1 MNKKLF
7 QKLIFSFFAVFLF
20 ALFSCENGLGP
31 DNTYIEETAITDDE
45 TPARQKAYIT
55 FNLVES
61 QRSAA
66 SRAVTSAITSS
77 LFSDIT
83 FSGSST
89 DSSDTVTRTAASFSE
104 LAGQTIEV
112 TAGNWTFTLEA
123 YLGKTDTNPGEKYT
137 ASQSKTIAPGNNQLQ
152 MKLAPDS
159 SVTANPTAH
168 PGDWEVT
175 ITFPNSVAAP
185 VDRVEVALY
194 GYADFTSS
202 TATPLY
208 SKTFVTGTDYEATGP
223 QTLTAGESSRATG
236 NYIVYVRF
244 LKNVSQQGTDFTSET
259 LSTWSEF
266 MRINPGAS
274 SSGTIA
280 LTGLD
285 ASYTITYNLGGA
297 QWNPSSTESI
307 PICYTRKTLAS
318 GAISLPGTS
327 AGSDVFVDRGSLYQ
341 FLGWYTSPD
350 FADGTG
356 PVTNISTDSTGPKT
370 FYAKWHEPVF
380 DIYISASGIDGSPND
395 GTKDKP
401 YKTATYAYSKFD
413 DPDATDSGGNIR
425 NTIHILSDYTGD
437 NKITSPWGDS
447 SISDLQVKFVGE
459 KNKTEEAPVTLEV
472 NVNSPAYS
480 FIYLAGSQKMKF
492 SYIDIISSATVGSP
506 NGHGCLFAVSG
517 TELYFENSSIK
528 GYTAEGC
535 SAIDSEGKVYLKDCE
550 ISGNTAVDGDPDAD
564 KVWGCAVNV
573 GTGEISISGQV
584 VIKDNETVTSDSS
597 HAHAD
602 ESYNLYLGTDNGGS
616 PVLHHVEITDAIT
629 GSEIW
634 VKLANGPEAFTTG
647 YSTHMGTTSP
657 ASCFYNDNGLDVIFD
672 STSTEADLSKHCTV
686 YVSSTSSSPAGDNT
700 NGKGTLAKPYASL
713 EKAIKKITDI
723 GSNQIDATI
732 YVSGDVPCNTTIID
746 FTDPSMGA
754 ELKAKSLTIEG
765 RGTGSTWQEKAA
777 QSILNGDTDGD
788 GTGDGCI
795 LDISVNIPFTF
806 KNLTFKDGNTS
817 YSGGALSVGYTVA
830 KSLNISECIFENNKA
845 DNGGAVKT
853 SYANSTITNVEVKS
867 NSVTGSETANGEGG
881 GFYFAGGSHTL
892 TSVTFDGN
900 KASRYGGAISTDKNA
915 ITSITIEDC
924 TLKNNQAVLQGGAIY
939 ISSGSSVTMSGTS
952 SITDN
957 FVTGSF
963 ATPSPYTVAT
973 NKCGGG
979 VFVDKNGT
987 FIMNAGTISGNGAWS
1002 GGAVYTRGRFDLLG
1016 GLITSNK
1023 RVNGSATNPD
1033 IEVMRASVISS
1044 NVEVGIP
1051 GTFNMKAGEITASST
1066 MTKGINGAAV
1076 CVYASSN
1083 NGDENGTATFNM
1095 EGGEIHGFT
1104 ITENAAVC
1112 LQALPTSGVGAD
1124 FKPVFNMSGGKIYE
1138 NTSTASTGKYGGGGL
1153 HLGSYASFIMTGG
1166 EIYENKAERGGGV
1179 FLEEIFGAGAPK
1191 VTLGKSGS
1199 TSKVTIKNNKEGT
1212 AEIASNLYLQVGD
1225 VIKIEGPL
1233 DEASEIN
1240 LTRPFA
1246 VDTFTQDFST
1256 YNTAFEPG
1264 TVFVSDAGY
1273 SIVKKLNEA
1282 SFAANNGS
1290 VYTGLDYIFTLSIN
1304 KNQVEKG
1311 MPAAITVIPSVK
1323 RKEAGDTSIDL
1334 YYNPADQML
1343 YEDSAYTV
1351 AAGGDNTVTFEGS
1364 LWCGDY
1370 EEEDTVTAGSGD
1382 EAGKLIIS
1390 ALTFADDYKLNV
1402 TVTYMGVA
1410 HDATFNILCREPEN
1424 ISSVTSK
1431 TYNESSRLAD
1441 SNIFIANRSVTM
1453 KKLAASDHEVTQQ
1466 EYEKYCSYDSTN
1478 KVNATN
1484 GLGANYPVY
1493 YVSWYD
1499 AIVYCNLRTIDEMG
1513 IDSCVYTI
1521 NGKKHPKDW
1530 PSILGNATDGYRGA
1544 ASELSVWNNVTID
1557 LDAAGWRLPTEL
1569 EWEYLA
1575 RGGNLSA
1582 DGQTEWSGSSYINE
1596 VAYYEDSPETNS
1608 GTKAHEIK
1616 GKKQNALGLYDMTG
1630 NVFEW
1635 VSDWYLENMISSIDY
1650 SGPTY
1655 SEARDPYGK
1664 KEKNFRGG
1672 AYSKNA
1678 ADSRL
1683 ANRGW
1688 HQPPNMRFVDI
1699 GFRVV
1704 RTIK

>member
-20 ALFSCENGLGP
+20 TLFSCENGLGP
-31 DNTYIEETAITDDE
+31 DNSYIEETAITDDE

-194 GYADFTSS
+194 AYSDFTSS
-202 TATPLY
+202 TATALY
-208 SKTFVTGTDYEATGP
+208 SKTFVSGTDYEATGP

-318 GAISLPGTS
+318 GVISLPGTS

-370 FYAKWHEPVF
+370 FYAKWHEPVY
-380 DIYISASGIDGSPND
+380 DVYVKVGADDSVAD
-395 GTKDKP
+395 GTKTHP
-401 YKTATYAYSKFD
+401 FSSVTLATYQTFD
-413 DPDATDSGGNIR
+413 DITGVVRDENNNIIAYKS
-425 NTIHILSDYTGD
+425 TIHILSDYTGTD
-437 NKITSPWGDS
+437 KITVPWGNNDTS
-447 SISDLQVKFVGE
+447 LDGMCVNLVGE
-459 KNKTEEAPVTLEV
+459 KDEV
-472 NVNSPAYS
+472 ENADVELDVCVGPTNS
-480 FIYLAGSQKMKF
+480 FIYLDNSQQMKL
-492 SYIDIISSATVGSP
+492 SHINITSSATYATP
-506 NGHGCLFAVSG
+506 NGHGCLFSTDT
-517 TELYFENSSIK
+517 TELYFENSTIT
-528 GYTAEGC
+528 GYVANGC
-535 SAIDSEGKVYLKDCE
+535 SAISSEGKVYLKDCE

-573 GTGEISISGQV
+573 GIGEISISGQV

-616 PVLHHVEITDAIT
+616 PVLHHVEITDSIT

-657 ASCFYNDNGLDVIFD
+657 ADCFYNDNGLDVIFD
-672 STSTEADLSKHCTV
+672 STSTEADLSKQCTV
-686 YVSSTSSSPAGDNT
+686 YVSSTSSSPAGNNT

-723 GSNQIDATI
+723 GSNQIEGTI
-732 YVSGDVPCNTTIID
+732 YVIGDVPCNIMI
-746 FTDPSMGA
+746 TDDASMGA

-765 RGTGSTWQEKAA
+765 RGTGSTWQTNAA
-777 QSILNGDTDGD
+777 KSILNGDTDGD

-795 LDISVNIPFTF
+795 IETDIDIPLTF
-806 KNLTFKDGNTS
+806 KNLSFKNGLS
-817 YSGGALSVGYTVA
+817 SSSGGALAIYY
-830 KSLNISECIFENNKA
+830 SLSKDLSISECIFENNQSGES
-845 DNGGAVKT
+845 GGAVKT
-853 SYANSTITNVEVKS
+853 KLAASTITDVEVKS
-867 NSVTGSETANGEGG
+867 NSVTGTSSNSGAGG
-881 GFYFAGGSHTL
+881 GFYFEGGNHSL

-900 KASRYGGAISTDKNA
+900 KASQYGGAISMTT
-915 ITSITIEDC
+915 TSAATVTIEDC
-924 TLKNNQAVLQGGAIY
+924 TLKNNQAVYQGGAIY
-939 ISSGSSVTMSGTS
+939 VSSNYSVTMSGTS

-1033 IEVMRASVISS
+1033 IEVMRTSVISS

-1066 MTKGINGAAV
+1066 MTGGINGAAV

-1112 LQALPTSGVGAD
+1112 LQALPNSGVGAD

-1166 EIYENKAERGGGV
+1166 EIYGNKAERGGGV

-1225 VIKIEGPL
+1225 AIKIEGPL
-1233 DEASEIN
+1233 DEDSEIN

-1282 SFAANNGS
+1282 AFAANSGS
-1290 VYTGLDYIFTLSIN
+1290 VYTGLDYIFTLSID
-1304 KNQVEKG
+1304 KTQISKG
-1311 MPAAITVIPSVK
+1311 ASEVITVTPTVK
-1323 RKEAGDTSIDL
+1323 RKEANGNKTDL

-1343 YEDSAYTV
+1343 YVDSGFTT
-1351 AAGGDNTVTFEGS
+1351 AAGGTNKVTFEGS

-1370 EEEDTVTAGSGD
+1370 EEENTVTAGSG
-1382 EAGKLIIS
+1382 ANANKLTIA
-1390 ALTFADDYKLNV
+1390 ALSYEDDYTLNV
-1402 TVTYMGVA
+1402 TVTYMGIA
-1410 HDATFNILCREPEN
+1410 HDANFPVHCYEP
-1424 ISSVTSK
+1424 
-1431 TYNESSRLAD
+1431 
-1441 SNIFIANRSVTM
+1441 
-1453 KKLAASDHEVTQQ
+1453 
-1466 EYEKYCSYDSTN
+1466 
-1478 KVNATN
+1478 
-1484 GLGANYPVY
+1484 
-1493 YVSWYD
+1493 
-1499 AIVYCNLRTIDEMG
+1499 
-1513 IDSCVYTI
+1513 
-1521 NGKKHPKDW
+1521 
-1530 PSILGNATDGYRGA
+1530 
-1544 ASELSVWNNVTID
+1544 
-1557 LDAAGWRLPTEL
+1557 
-1569 EWEYLA
+1569 
-1575 RGGNLSA
+1575 
-1582 DGQTEWSGSSYINE
+1582 
-1596 VAYYEDSPETNS
+1596 
-1608 GTKAHEIK
+1608 
-1616 GKKQNALGLYDMTG
+1616 
-1630 NVFEW
+1630 
-1635 VSDWYLENMISSIDY
+1635 
-1650 SGPTY
+1650 
-1655 SEARDPYGK
+1655 
-1664 KEKNFRGG
+1664 
-1672 AYSKNA
+1672 
-1678 ADSRL
+1678 
-1683 ANRGW
+1683 
-1688 HQPPNMRFVDI
+1688 
-1699 GFRVV
+1699 
-1704 RTIK
+1704 

>member
-1 MNKKLF
+1 MKTLSHKRHAELVSASRFRNKFGMTLLLF
-7 QKLIFSFFAVFLF
+7 LFSFLF
-20 ALFSCENGLGP
+20 FSCENGLGS
-31 DNTYIEETAITDDE
+31 DNNYMEETAITDDE

-356 PVTNISTDSTGPKT
+356 PVTNISSDSTGPKT

-380 DIYISASGIDGSPND
+380 DLYISATEGVDSDAGGRDGSKN
-395 GTKDKP
+395 KP
-401 YKTATYAYSKFD
+401 YKTATYAYGKFD
-413 DPDATDSGGNIR
+413 DLTATDSSGNIR
-425 NTIHILSDYTGD
+425 NTIHILTDYTD
-437 NKITSPWGDS
+437 TNKISSAWGDS
-447 SISDLQVKFVGE
+447 SKTGMLVQLVGE
-459 KNKTEEAPVTLEV
+459 KGGVENADVTLELDLHA
-472 NVNSPAYS
+472 SGPSGEAQT
-480 FIYLAGSQKMKF
+480 FIYLQNGQKMRVSHINF
-492 SYIDIISSATVGSP
+492 TSENTAATP
-506 NGHGCLFAVSG
+506 NGYGCLFSTDT
-517 TELYFENSSIK
+517 TELYFENSTIT
-528 GYTAEGC
+528 GYVANGC
-535 SAIDSEGKVYLKDCE
+535 SAISSEGKVYLKDCE

-672 STSTEADLSKHCTV
+672 STSKEADLSKQCTV
-686 YVSSTSSSPAGDNT
+686 YVSSTSSSPAGNNT

-830 KSLNISECIFENNKA
+830 ESLNISECIFENNKA

-881 GFYFAGGSHTL
+881 GFYFAGGSHSL
-892 TSVTFDGN
+892 SSVTFDGN
-900 KASRYGGAISTDKNA
+900 TASRYGGAISTDKNA
-915 ITSITIEDC
+915 TASITIEDC
-924 TLKNNQAVLQGGAIY
+924 TLKNNQAVIQGGAIY

-1023 RVNGSATNPD
+1023 RVSGSATNPD

-1166 EIYENKAERGGGV
+1166 EIYGNKAERGGGV

-1225 VIKIEGPL
+1225 KIHIEGPL
-1233 DEASEIN
+1233 NEDSEIN
-1240 LTRPFA
+1240 FTIPFNLTIYITDGFGA
-1246 VDTFTQDFST
+1246 NNASL
-1256 YNTAFEPG
+1256 EPG
-1264 TVFVSDAGY
+1264 QVFVSDSGY
-1273 SIVKKLNEA
+1273 SIVETANEA
-1282 SFAANNGS
+1282 AFAANSGS
-1290 VYTGLDYIFTLSIN
+1290 VYTGLDYIFTLSID
-1304 KNQVEKG
+1304 KTQIAKG
-1311 MPAAITVIPSVK
+1311 TSEVITVTPTVK
-1323 RKEAGDTSIDL
+1323 RKEANGNKTDL

-1343 YEDSAYTV
+1343 YVDSGFTT
-1351 AAGGDNTVTFEGS
+1351 AAGGTNKVTFEGS

-1370 EEEDTVTAGSGD
+1370 EEEDTVTAGSG
-1382 EAGKLIIS
+1382 ANANKLTIA
-1390 ALTFADDYKLNV
+1390 ALGYEDDYTLNV
-1402 TVTYMGVA
+1402 TVTYMGIA
-1410 HDATFNILCREPEN
+1410 HDANFPVHCYEP
-1424 ISSVTSK
+1424 
-1431 TYNESSRLAD
+1431 
-1441 SNIFIANRSVTM
+1441 
-1453 KKLAASDHEVTQQ
+1453 
-1466 EYEKYCSYDSTN
+1466 
-1478 KVNATN
+1478 
-1484 GLGANYPVY
+1484 
-1493 YVSWYD
+1493 
-1499 AIVYCNLRTIDEMG
+1499 
-1513 IDSCVYTI
+1513 
-1521 NGKKHPKDW
+1521 
-1530 PSILGNATDGYRGA
+1530 
-1544 ASELSVWNNVTID
+1544 
-1557 LDAAGWRLPTEL
+1557 
-1569 EWEYLA
+1569 
-1575 RGGNLSA
+1575 
-1582 DGQTEWSGSSYINE
+1582 
-1596 VAYYEDSPETNS
+1596 
-1608 GTKAHEIK
+1608 
-1616 GKKQNALGLYDMTG
+1616 
-1630 NVFEW
+1630 
-1635 VSDWYLENMISSIDY
+1635 
-1650 SGPTY
+1650 
-1655 SEARDPYGK
+1655 
-1664 KEKNFRGG
+1664 
-1672 AYSKNA
+1672 
-1678 ADSRL
+1678 
-1683 ANRGW
+1683 
-1688 HQPPNMRFVDI
+1688 
-1699 GFRVV
+1699 
-1704 RTIK
+1704 